1 MENQNLIYYNLYYFK
16 AKNES
21 IEIADQWISNIN
33 TSLTDKNQKET
44 NDFLKLVAYNEIK
57 ANFIPYTFYHISTG
71 IRGVF
76 DPGRFDLMTFI
87 AKEDGRQG
95 FLEILNGNKPFSSLF
110 SKKSLLLVYFLL
122 VPIFLVLLFKWFHFF
137 KFYST
142 KKRSFSEYFFFVF
155 IGYYVLINGPVNCSR
170 YMMPFQFVLIT
181 FVLVSVNENKL
192 KNASQN

>member
-1 MENQNLIYYNLYYFK
+1 MLVYFFKVKRFNFWVLLPVLSVLLYINYNQNKFGYKHFSSMENKNLIYYNLYYFK

-95 FLEILNGNKPFSSLF
+95 FLEILNGKKPFSSLF
-110 SKKSLLLVYFLL
+110 SIDCRSDMKS
-122 VPIFLVLLFKWFHFF
+122 
-137 KFYST
+137 
-142 KKRSFSEYFFFVF
+142 F
-155 IGYYVLINGPVNCSR
+155 IY
-170 YMMPFQFVLIT
+170 
-181 FVLVSVNENKL
+181 
-192 KNASQN
+192 SQNILSSAQFYN